1 MKTRMAVAAAALL
14 IAQGASA
21 QTYEQDGAR
30 AAQDDYGS
38 LLRQATQGRDPV
50 KEAPNP
56 KPAPATVVQ
65 APRAPA
71 APKASSGG
79 SEKAA
84 GEFLHSSSEYAN
96 EEHRVRLV
104 DRSRFDSAFLPADV
118 PNTIRLAPGH
128 ILIDVKARQLYFA
141 KSDTVLRRYGVAVG
155 REGAAWRGVA
165 VVGRGAKWPDWRPT
179 ANIRRENRK
188 LKAVV
193 KGGSSNP
200 LGARA
205 MYLYKDGRDT
215 LYRIHGTNAP
225 YSIGK
230 FASHG
235 CIRMINEDVI
245 ELYEMVRKGAVVHV
259 R

>member
-1 MKTRMAVAAAALL
+1 MAVAAAALL

-30 AAQDDYGS
+30 AGQDEYGT
-38 LLRQATQGRDPV
+38 LLRQATEGREPV
-50 KEAPNP
+50 REAPRP
-56 KPAPATVVQ
+56 TQPTPAPT
-65 APRAPA
+65 PRPQA
-71 APKASSGG
+71 APKPTPSQ
-79 SEKAA
+79 AA
-84 GEFLHSSSEYAN
+84 RTSGEFLHSSSEYAN
-96 EEHRVRLV
+96 EAHTVRLV

-118 PNTIRLAPGH
+118 PNTIRLAPGQ
-128 ILIDVKARQLYFA
+128 IFIDVKARQLYFA
-141 KSDTVLRRYGVAVG
+141 KSENVLRRYGVAVG
-155 REGAAWRGVA
+155 REGAAWKGVA

-259 R
+259 K

>member
-14 IAQGASA
+14 IAQSASA
-21 QTYEQDGAR
+21 QTYQQDGAH
-30 AAQDDYGS
+30 AGQDDYGA

-50 KEAPNP
+50 REAPKAPEPSVRPAVAKQAPASAP
-56 KPAPATVVQ
+56 KPA
-65 APRAPA
+65 APV
-71 APKASSGG
+71 AS
-79 SEKAA
+79 E
-84 GEFLHSSSEYAN
+84 GEFLHSASEYAG
-96 EEHRVRLV
+96 EAHRVRLV

-118 PNTIRLAPGH
+118 PNTLNLAPGD

-141 KSDTVLRRYGVAVG
+141 RSATMLRRYGVAVG
-155 REGAAWRGVA
+155 REGARWKGVA

-193 KGGSSNP
+193 KGGASNP

-245 ELYEMVRKGAVVHV
+245 ELYSMVRKGAVVHV